1 MKENLPELK
10 DLIENTSSLSE
21 FGAVLL
27 LLCSIGYTVD
37 DFQAYVDEEMKDPH
51 MQKTIEVLAPL
62 MEVGLEAYNKEKQ
75 KNEK

>member
-21 FGAVLL
+21 FAAVLL

>member
-1 MKENLPELK
+1 MKKNLPALK
-10 DLIENTSSLSE
+10 DLIENTSSLEE

-27 LLCSIGYTVD
+27 LLCSVGYTME
-37 DFQAYVDEEMKDPH
+37 DFQSYVDEKMKDPH
-51 MQKTIEVLAPL
+51 MQKTIEALTLL